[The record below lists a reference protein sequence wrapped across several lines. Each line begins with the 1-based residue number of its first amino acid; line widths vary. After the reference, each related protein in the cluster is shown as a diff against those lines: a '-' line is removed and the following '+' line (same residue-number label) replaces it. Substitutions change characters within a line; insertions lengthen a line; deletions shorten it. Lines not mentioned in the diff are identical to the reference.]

1 LSQILSQN
9 EIDELLNTLTGDQ
22 SSLALSKEDEK
33 KGRVRDFD
41 FRMANKF
48 PKEQMRT
55 LRVVFEGFARSMAT
69 HLSGVMRTV
78 CEAEVVSV
86 EEQAFSEFNNSL
98 ISPVILAIFNFE
110 PLYGQLMMQVP
121 SGIVDAIISRV
132 FGGKAISTE
141 RNKAFTEIELVTV
154 ERLLRQVLRL
164 LSEAWEKIMHAEPSL
179 DRLETSPQF
188 AQIVPPNETVAI
200 ITIKVII
207 REMVD
212 LINICIPHMAM
223 EPVAKEL
230 NSKVRF
236 EGHMRRKYES
246 HEGTITQRLAN
257 TEVTLHAV
265 LDETVAS
272 VNDLINLQVGDV
284 VCLNHGVNRDITVM
298 AEHIPKFKGKVGM
311 VGGGRFA
318 VRVTDI
324 IEEEREHE

>member
-1 LSQILSQN
+1 
-9 EIDELLNTLTGDQ
+9 
-22 SSLALSKEDEK
+22 
-33 KGRVRDFD
+33 
-41 FRMANKF
+41 
-48 PKEQMRT
+48 
-55 LRVVFEGFARSMAT
+55 
-69 HLSGVMRTV
+69 
-78 CEAEVVSV
+78 
-86 EEQAFSEFNNSL
+86 
-98 ISPVILAIFNFE
+98 
-110 PLYGQLMMQVP
+110 MMQVP

-154 ERLLRQVLRL
+154 ERLSARCLGSSRSL
-164 LSEAWEKIMHAEPSL
+164 EKIMHAEPSL

-200 ITIKVII
+200 ITIKVIA

-212 LINICIPHMAM
+212 LINICILHMAM

-257 TEVTLHAV
+257 TEETLHAV

-284 VCLNHGVNRDITVM
+284 VRLNHGVKDITVM

-324 IEEEREHE
+324 IKEEREHE